1 MKINITSVQEDFNI
15 EIVEGIPIVKLN
27 SMRLTLNEAKVFRQ
41 ILNTLIT
48 ANHFK
53 VILDFTE
60 TRFLDS
66 AITNVML
73 NVVKEVRKMKGDIV
87 TVTPNGSICNI
98 FVQTKLNRIF
108 KQYNTAYQALSGFS
122 EV

>member
-1 MKINITSVQEDFNI
+1 MKINTTSVQEEFYI

-27 SMRLTLNEAKVFRQ
+27 SMRLTLNEAKVFKQ

-53 VILDFTE
+53 VILDFTG

-66 AITNVML
+66 AITNVMI

-98 FVQTKLNRIF
+98 FAQTKLNRIF
-108 KQYNTAYQALSGFS
+108 KQYNTTYQALSGFS

>member
-1 MKINITSVQEDFNI
+1 MKINSISVQEDFNI

-27 SMRLTLNEAKVFRQ
+27 SMRLTLNDAKVFRQ

-87 TVTPNGSICNI
+87 TVTPNGSISNI
-98 FVQTKLNRIF
+98 FTQTKLNRIF
-108 KQYNTAYQALSGFS
+108 KQYSTAFQALSGFS
-122 EV
+122 EI

>member
-1 MKINITSVQEDFNI
+1 MKINTTSVHEDFNI

-27 SMRLTLNEAKVFRQ
+27 SMRLTLNDAKVFRQ